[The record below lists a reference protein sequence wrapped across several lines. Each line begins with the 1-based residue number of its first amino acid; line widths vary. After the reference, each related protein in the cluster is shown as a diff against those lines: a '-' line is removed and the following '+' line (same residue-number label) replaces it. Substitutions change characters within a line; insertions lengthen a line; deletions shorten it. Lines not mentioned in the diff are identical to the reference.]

1 MFRFETLALTAL
13 LAIPVLGLW
22 LRGDF
27 TDEDAGIR
35 LFWCLLAAWLAV
47 SLLRYAATPRSPVAA
62 DEPADDPDEH
72 DADHSTIS

>member
-1 MFRFETLALTAL
+1 MFRFETLALAAL

-35 LFWCLLAAWLAV
+35 LLWCLLAAWAAV
-47 SLLRYAATPRSPVAA
+47 SLVRYAAIPRTSA
-62 DEPADDPDEH
+62 DSNDKPEN
-72 DADHSTIS
+72 

>member
-35 LFWCLLAAWLAV
+35 LLWCLLASWAAV
-47 SLLRYAATPRSPVAA
+47 SLLRYAAIPRSPI
-62 DEPADDPDEH
+62 DDSAEDLDDN
-72 DADHSTIS
+72 DAGR